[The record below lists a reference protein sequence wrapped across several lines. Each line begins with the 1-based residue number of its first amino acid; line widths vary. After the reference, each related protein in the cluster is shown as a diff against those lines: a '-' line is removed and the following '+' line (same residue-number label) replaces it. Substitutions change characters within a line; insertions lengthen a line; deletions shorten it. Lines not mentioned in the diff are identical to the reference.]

1 MTNNL
6 KSAVEYIPYKEVV
19 KKKALEYYQS
29 NKEAISQKRKDKY
42 KQLPPEDKK
51 KLQENNKQ
59 WFNNLSREKQLEFR
73 IKARKYHKNRYD
85 NMLVKQLII
94 CIKIKVVCYE
104 GFSQTQKLHL
114 NTKNDAKF
122 YII

>member
-6 KSAVEYIPYKEVV
+6 ESDAEYIPYKEVV
-19 KKKALEYYQS
+19 KKKALEYYYA

-51 KLQENNKQ
+51 KLQEHNKQ
-59 WFNNLSREKQLEFR
+59 WFNNQSPEKQLELR

-85 NMLVKQLII
+85 NMLVR
-94 CIKIKVVCYE
+94 V
-104 GFSQTQKLHL
+104 
-114 NTKNDAKF
+114 N
-122 YII
+122 